1 MHPIYGLMLALRP
14 AGYESTGSVDKS
26 TGSYRDTKGYPCNSL
41 DTLMAHST
49 DTLAR
54 SNTAIYDNNA
64 SQSDKKKDAK
74 IPIKIMTVVQYFIG
88 EYDLLRV

>member
-1 MHPIYGLMLALRP
+1 MRVRVLWIRVRVAIETP
-14 AGYESTGSVDKS
+14 
-26 TGSYRDTKGYPCNSL
+26 KGYPCNSL